1 MKFEIIHD
9 PVEVIIIRDVFSKE
23 VNKSILEESIKNES
37 SFKEAMT
44 IDKNVSQK
52 YRNNTT
58 SMYDIM
64 YAGNRNESILLKSI
78 DEMFKLDSSFNEL
91 LLSSKYP
98 VSEFGSSNFHETQ
111 VSRYGD
117 DGQSYK
123 YHIDRFTNT
132 SRQTTMV
139 YYFNEEP
146 KKYKGGKLVLTD
158 SPIIK
163 GETVDINAKTLSID
177 PENNMAVIFP
187 SGIPHMVEPTTS
199 SNVFSEGRLSVNIW
213 IGRK

>member
-78 DEMFKLDSSFNEL
+78 DEMFKLDSSFNE
-91 LLSSKYP
+91 
-98 VSEFGSSNFHETQ
+98 
-111 VSRYGD
+111 
-117 DGQSYK
+117 
-123 YHIDRFTNT
+123 
-132 SRQTTMV
+132 
-139 YYFNEEP
+139 
-146 KKYKGGKLVLTD
+146 
-158 SPIIK
+158 
-163 GETVDINAKTLSID
+163 
-177 PENNMAVIFP
+177 
-187 SGIPHMVEPTTS
+187 
-199 SNVFSEGRLSVNIW
+199 
-213 IGRK
+213 

>member
-1 MKFEIIHD
+1 
-9 PVEVIIIRDVFSKE
+9 
-23 VNKSILEESIKNES
+23 
-37 SFKEAMT
+37 
-44 IDKNVSQK
+44 
-52 YRNNTT
+52 
-58 SMYDIM
+58 
-64 YAGNRNESILLKSI
+64 
-78 DEMFKLDSSFNEL
+78 
-91 LLSSKYP
+91 
-98 VSEFGSSNFHETQ
+98 
-111 VSRYGD
+111 
-117 DGQSYK
+117 
-123 YHIDRFTNT
+123 
-132 SRQTTMV
+132 MV